1 MDMHHL
7 KKCVDLSESQC
18 PITAPTH
25 VWPSKVNKAN
35 RHFLGAW
42 QYTPSLSS
50 SNMCSIAHSRCD
62 KFLAVAGRAE
72 KTPSGIKSLS
82 SITGLC
88 PVLLELMSFLILV
101 LSFFLSFL
109 IQETHSDRQHSPGFV
124 EVRSTCQSRSVTDC
138 SSP

>member
-1 MDMHHL
+1 MAVQMDMRHL
-7 KKCVDLSESQC
+7 KKCVDLSESK
-18 PITAPTH
+18 AN
-25 VWPSKVNKAN
+25 KVN
-35 RHFLGAW
+35 RHLFGAW

-50 SNMCSIAHSRCD
+50 SNMHFIARSQCD
-62 KFLAVAGRAE
+62 KFLAVAWRVE
-72 KTPSGIKSLS
+72 KTLSGIKSLS

-101 LSFFLSFL
+101 LILSFFLSFL

-124 EVRSTCQSRSVTDC
+124 KVRSTHQSGSVTNC